1 MSVSIARLPDCPEVL
16 DDVLVAQF
24 HQDGY
29 LAFENVLTAEEV
41 EADRT
46 ALSEITGWLM
56 DEARAGRA
64 MIFSAML
71 PHQTPPN
78 RSPHRRRAL
87 QFQYRGE
94 NTRQV
99 SPEEFGKVF
108 AETDGTPATCALA
121 ERLDG

>member
-1 MSVSIARLPDCPEVL
+1 
-16 DDVLVAQF
+16 
-24 HQDGY
+24 
-29 LAFENVLTAEEV
+29 
-41 EADRT
+41 
-46 ALSEITGWLM
+46 
-56 DEARAGRA
+56 

-99 SPEEFGKVF
+99 SREEVGQAMRYIAVRFVHKWW
-108 AETDGTPATCALA
+108 
-121 ERLDG
+121 